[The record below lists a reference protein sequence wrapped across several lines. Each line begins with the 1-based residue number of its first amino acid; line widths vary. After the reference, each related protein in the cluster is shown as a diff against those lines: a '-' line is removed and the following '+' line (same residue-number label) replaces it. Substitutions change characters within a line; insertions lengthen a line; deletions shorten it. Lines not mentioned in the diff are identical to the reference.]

1 MDKTLNSEVIMP
13 QERTDVAVN
22 GEIKDVRI
30 SHLREELEALK
41 EQIRNLSAHKSK
53 LELELATLV
62 SPFKVGDVI
71 KWETARGRFNSGCV
85 VEIKFL
91 AHTCYRSPSF
101 EWTVS
106 RILKNGSSHRKLCSV
121 FSCQEPV
128 LCTQ

>member
-30 SHLREELEALK
+30 SHLCEELEALK

-91 AHTCYRSPSF
+91 AYTCYRSPSF

-121 FSCQEPV
+121 FLCQKPV